1 MGHTFQ
7 LITRTLS
14 LTRASSISGK
24 FIHGLA
30 RKRLLFGCCCGA
42 GWGFA
47 WACCLTFFRSLR
59 SFRFSDTVSRSGVNS
74 RVLSSM
80 VNDNLAVQSRG
91 PADAWGANER
101 VRENRV
107 ETADLVFGCLR
118 LAFRIP
124 LPLTVT
130 DSDSDTTCGAIG
142 QGTPGFRNNAPAQA
156 CDELHS
162 LPPSLGTLGR
172 AKLSPPRQPCPPQFG
187 RAVFP
192 INRAFATHSMT
203 ATSPQSFSSPDL
215 PNKFGNFDLI
225 RTEKLGLADIVL
237 SKYRSRETGLTVVHL
252 DYEGTW
258 RELSSLIARVQ
269 IRLEC

>member
-30 RKRLLFGCCCGA
+30 RKRLLFGCCCGV

-59 SFRFSDTVSRSGVNS
+59 SFRFSDTASRSGVNS
-74 RVLSSM
+74 RVLSSI

-91 PADAWGANER
+91 PVDAWGVNER

-130 DSDSDTTCGAIG
+130 DADTETDTTCGAIG
-142 QGTPGFRNNAPAQA
+142 QGTPGFRNNVPAQA
-156 CDELHS
+156 CDELYS
-162 LPPSLGTLGR
+162 LPPSLGTPGAATAFTSTPAL
-172 AKLSPPRQPCPPQFG
+172 AT
-187 RAVFP
+187 P
-192 INRAFATHSMT
+192 I
-203 ATSPQSFSSPDL
+203 
-215 PNKFGNFDLI
+215 
-225 RTEKLGLADIVL
+225 
-237 SKYRSRETGLTVVHL
+237 RSRRVPDQPRFRYSLNDGH
-252 DYEGTW
+252 
-258 RELSSLIARVQ
+258 LSSVFFTPGSPKQVWKLRSRSHGKAWIGGHRPLEISEQ
-269 IRLEC
+269 RDRFDRRTSRL